1 MFKLTKED
9 TGQIGAWCPVHEKST
24 LATFNTKEDA
34 LVALNRHYEA
44 ILHNEQHVTH
54 YGSVLTWHGGD
65 CFIVETDCPKEMWV
79 TTQIFRIEEIRH
91 CHRCAP

>member
-9 TGQIGAWCPVHEKST
+9 TGQIGAWYPDHEKST
-24 LATFNTKEDA
+24 LATFNTKEEA
-34 LVALNRHYEA
+34 LVALKRHYDA

-54 YGSVLTWHGGD
+54 YGSVFTWHGSD
-65 CFIVETDCPKEMWV
+65 CFIVETDCPQEMWV